1 MTLYLYLYLHRAVSG
16 ERCGLLQILETNRD
30 SGRVGEAAI
39 SNSKRV
45 AESKW
50 IGRDKR
56 WLESKSQEI
65 SSLIEE
71 PSVWWK
77 GEVKIKSLAGTVWL
91 WREKKGSNQFL
102 LPQMLKTVIE
112 STYQKSQFENQS
124 LSFLLDWIK
133 NWWSTQRL
141 SLLGPQSHF

>member
-77 GEVKIKSLAGTVWL
+77 CEVKIKSLAGTVWL